1 MKFFNVVLV
10 AALAA
15 FANAA
20 AVPNTEPAL
29 DTNPLEKRCKGG
41 MFYHD
46 RDISASPLPLVRNTS
61 LTLHVILAHS
71 PCYAASE
78 CCNGVCVRGGTVNK
92 FTKYCN

>member
-20 AVPNTEPAL
+20 AVPNAEPAL

-41 MFYHD
+41 MFL
-46 RDISASPLPLVRNTS
+46 S
-61 LTLHVILAHS
+61 
-71 PCYAASE
+71 
-78 CCNGVCVRGGTVNK
+78 
-92 FTKYCN
+92 

>member
-20 AVPNTEPAL
+20 AVPNAEPAL
-29 DTNPLEKRCKGG
+29 DTNPLEKRCKG
-41 MFYHD
+41 
-46 RDISASPLPLVRNTS
+46 
-61 LTLHVILAHS
+61 AHS